1 MVLIKEFFPNP
12 SGKDTEGEWIK
23 LFNNSNTAVDVS
35 GWQIKDA
42 SAKAFIFSATDG
54 KNTLI
59 AGGEILT
66 LDYKT
71 TKISLNNNG
80 ETIFLYDK
88 NGILVD
94 KAEYT
99 GTAADGKVY
108 IRAENGKFI
117 LSGSQ
122 AELQEVNSI
131 PAPTSFN
138 NKSANSGAIINNSNL
153 GLNFSIGIFIALV
166 LTVLFI
172 FISKKLELF
181 SGDE

>member
-1 MVLIKEFFPNP
+1 MIIIKEFFPNP
-12 SGKDTEGEWIK
+12 VGKDTEGEWIK
-23 LFNNSNTAVDVS
+23 LFNNGDIAINLG

-42 SAKAFIFSATDG
+42 SGKAFVFSTTN
-54 KNTLI
+54 KNII
-59 AGGEILT
+59 AGGETLT

-88 NGILVD
+88 AGNLID
-94 KAEYT
+94 KVEYT

-117 LSGSQ
+117 LSGSL
-122 AELQEVNSI
+122 AGAQEINSVSSS
-131 PAPTSFN
+131 ASLN
-138 NKSANSGAIINNSNL
+138 GESANIGAIINNYNP

-166 LTVLFI
+166 LAALFI
-172 FISKKLELF
+172 FISSKFELF
-181 SGDE
+181 SDNK